1 MDCRFRVPASNGR
14 NQTVSSIGMFASFA
28 RVVEGVES
36 SRLTPHYMPRVN
48 APARC
53 HTSKLL
59 LA

>member
-1 MDCRFRVPASNGR
+1 
-14 NQTVSSIGMFASFA
+14 MFASFA

-36 SRLTPHYMPRVN
+36 SRLTPHYMLGVN